1 MTIRFDTFSDFSQA
15 AVEYVARVNEN
26 HEDTVSDMVAECRKE
41 NQRLAVSLSEVY
53 AKLDNAERDLRLE
66 QEKLRN
72 HQAVFV
78 AQPPVQP
85 KPVWDNV
92 GAAIL
97 RRVAQHSPHVVRAAV
112 SDIFPNQRIEQIK
125 AIRTVFGLGLKEAKE
140 FVEGHYS
147 IPF

>member
-1 MTIRFDTFSDFSQA
+1 MTIRFDTFSDFSSA

-26 HEDTVSDMVAECRKE
+26 HKDTGREE
-41 NQRLAVSLSEVY
+41 NTRLAASLNEAC
-53 AKLDNAERDLRLE
+53 AKLNNAERALRLE
-66 QEKLRN
+66 QEKRLEQDRLMP
-72 HQAVFV
+72 A
-78 AQPPVQP
+78 A
-85 KPVWDNV
+85 WDNA

-112 SDIFPNQRIEQIK
+112 SDIFPNNRIEQIK
-125 AIRTVFGLGLKEAKE
+125 AIRAVFGLGLKEAKD